1 MNIYEAIRQ
10 DHDLQRSLLDQLL
23 ETSGDTSTRRTIF
36 AKLKKELQVHAD
48 AEERFFYVP
57 LIKKD
62 ATQEMAR
69 HGVAEHHEIDEL
81 VERMEETPFD
91 SPGWLTLCKSLQ
103 EQVEHHLADEEKQF
117 FQVSGKVLTE
127 SQKTGLAEEYSTYVE
142 KNR

>member
-23 ETSGDTSTRRTIF
+23 ETSGDTSTRRTLF
-36 AKLKKELQVHAD
+36 EKLKKELQVHAD
-48 AEERFFYVP
+48 AEERFFYVT

-81 VERMEETPFD
+81 VERLEETPFD
-91 SPGWLTLCKSLQ
+91 SPGWLTLCKSLK

-117 FQVSGKVLTE
+117 FQVSGKVLTD
-127 SQKTGLAEEYSTYVE
+127 SQKTGLAEEYLAYVE

>member
-81 VERMEETPFD
+81 VERLEETPFD

>member
-10 DHDLQRSLLDQLL
+10 DHDLQRSLLEQLL
-23 ETSGDTSTRRTIF
+23 ETSGDTSTRRTLF
-36 AKLKKELQVHAD
+36 AKLKKELQIHAD

-81 VERMEETPFD
+81 VERLEETPFS

-103 EQVEHHLADEEKQF
+103 EQVEHHLKDEEKQF
-117 FQVSGKVLTE
+117 FQVSGKVLTD
-127 SQKTGLAEEYSTYVE
+127 SQKTGLAGEYLTYVE
-142 KNR
+142 NHR

>member
-36 AKLKKELQVHAD
+36 SKLKKELQVHAD

-81 VERMEETPFD
+81 VERLEETPFD

-127 SQKTGLAEEYSTYVE
+127 SQKIGLAEEYSTYVE